1 MIIVNNNKQ
10 INISNIW
17 LSLFIN
23 DKSYG
28 IAVLGKQVF
37 IVDKKQYS
45 KYWIIDILEKSL
57 SIISIA
63 DSLLKLSKK
72 YNCYEVIKNKNS
84 SIKKQLYE
92 ELQERRKNILAFID
106 CEFLPEESI
115 VTLKGLLNDEKI
127 RFMEDV
133 KNKFT
138 EGVKGYEL
146 TDNQITFINAVMLSI
161 DNSFTPDEPIGSV
174 SYELDVLPYSPNNKK
189 RGVC

>member
-23 DKSYG
+23 DKSHG
-28 IAVLGKQVF
+28 IAVLGKQIF
-37 IVDKKQYS
+37 TVDRKYYS

-57 SIISIA
+57 SINSIV
-63 DSLLKLSKK
+63 DSLLELSKK
-72 YNCYEVIKNKNS
+72 YDCYEVIKNKNS

-138 EGVKGYEL
+138 EGVKSYDL
-146 TDNQITFINAVMLSI
+146 TDNQITFINAVMLAI
-161 DNSFTPDEPIGSV
+161 DNSFTPDEPFGSV
-174 SYELDVLPYSPNNKK
+174 SYELDVLPYSRSKK